1 MDSKSLVPVG
11 KFRFPHGDYSFEGM
25 RRILC
30 DVVSDIYDR
39 TDNPLL
45 LLSGGV
51 DSAILAKVM
60 MSHTKGNFT
69 CLTIG
74 GSWEHPDMVAAK
86 RLLESLSF
94 THITHVPEK
103 EDIERA
109 ENILSESATEV
120 CPGDAGVFL
129 ALEKAVSLGYKD
141 AIGGDGIDEQ
151 AGGYWWHVNP
161 EGTLEEVFEGFW
173 NKLDLEHLGP
183 MARSAELAG
192 ATVHWPYMDERVVDY
207 ISRIP
212 LEKRVE
218 FGIQKYWWKEF
229 AKYIGVPAD
238 IAERPKQG
246 FIHALNREA

>member
-11 KFRFPHGDYSFEGM
+11 KFRFPHGEYSYEGM
-25 RRILC
+25 RCILC
-30 DVVSDIYDR
+30 DVMSGLLDR
-39 TDNPLL
+39 IDNPLL
-45 LLSGGV
+45 LLSGAV
-51 DSAILAKVM
+51 DSAILAKFM
-60 MSHTKGNFT
+60 TSNT

-86 RLLESLSF
+86 SLCKHLSF
-94 THITHVPEK
+94 THITHVPEQK
-103 EDIERA
+103 DVQRA
-109 ENILSESATEV
+109 ETMLLESGTEV

-129 ALEKAVSLGYKD
+129 ALEKAASLGYED
-141 AIGGDGIDEQ
+141 VIAGDGIDEQ
-151 AGGYWWHVNP
+151 VGGYWWHVNP

-173 NKLDLEHLGP
+173 DKLDLEHLGP

-192 ATVHWPYMDERVVDY
+192 VTVHWPYMDERVVEY

-218 FGIQKYWWKEF
+218 FGIQKHWWKEF
-229 AKYIGVPAD
+229 AKYSGVPAD